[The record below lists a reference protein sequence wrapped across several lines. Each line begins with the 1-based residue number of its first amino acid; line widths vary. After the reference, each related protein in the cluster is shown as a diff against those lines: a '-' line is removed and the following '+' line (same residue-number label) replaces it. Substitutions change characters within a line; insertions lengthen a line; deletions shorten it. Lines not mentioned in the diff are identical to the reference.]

1 MARVLIKCFV
11 FLIFFL
17 KVSLL
22 FSQYSK
28 EVIYLNFNNE
38 IENCVYKNIKQK
50 WSKPEGIQFNLCGKS
65 VLLFE
70 NGKKADTLCIIHVKD
85 YPITTMEEVD
95 KIVKDFRLKTYK
107 KRPPNK
113 NDKLY
118 QAYTKNDIF
127 KTYLVEIIEDDKFV
141 IYPVIWRNQNIID

>member
-1 MARVLIKCFV
+1 MKKVL
-11 FLIFFL
+11 FFL
-17 KVSLL
+17 SLISGISA
-22 FSQYSK
+22 FSQYSE
-28 EVIYLNFNNE
+28 EVIYLFYNNE
-38 IENCVYKNIKQK
+38 IENCLYKNIKQK

-70 NGKKADTLCIIHVKD
+70 NGKSADTLCIKHVKD
-85 YPITTMEEVD
+85 YPITSMEEVE
-95 KIVKDFRLKTYK
+95 KKVKDFRLKTYK

-127 KTYLVEIIEDDKFV
+127 KTYLIEIIGDDKFV
-141 IYPVIWRNQNIID
+141 IYPVIWRNQNITD